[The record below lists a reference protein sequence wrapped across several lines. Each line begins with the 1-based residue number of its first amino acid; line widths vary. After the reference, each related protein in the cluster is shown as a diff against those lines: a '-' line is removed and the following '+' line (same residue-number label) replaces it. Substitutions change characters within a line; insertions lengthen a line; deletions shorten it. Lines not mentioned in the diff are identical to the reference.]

1 MASIAPAAPATS
13 TSSTSHCPYIG
24 PSPLTEQSPIFGRD
38 REIEELGFR
47 LVADRIVLLYSPSG
61 AGKSSLIEAGLRP
74 RLRDRFDVLPTA
86 RVGGE
91 APGDGEPVN
100 RYVWSV
106 LQCWAAAGAVPPSPD
121 DTLLSYLWRVR
132 EPAGG
137 RSRRMLLIFDQ
148 FEEIFTADANDTGD
162 KLAFFTQLGD
172 LLGQGGSHV
181 WALFSMREE
190 FFSWLDP
197 YRDRVPT
204 RLTNTM
210 RIDLLSREQA
220 VQALIGP
227 ANAAGVTFDE
237 NAARHLARDL
247 AKVRVPGPNQ
257 PAYRD
262 GRYVEPV
269 QLQVIGMNLWLACFG
284 DSAPPAGARIRL
296 EDVEHLDAGAALEA
310 YYNATLER
318 TAATAA
324 RERVLRD
331 WIEDK
336 LITASN
342 LRSLVMFDSGAKSA
356 PTAEELAMLQR
367 LYLVRAQSRQDAQW
381 FELAH
386 DRLVGPVRASN
397 GRWRE
402 RHLPHWKNL
411 VRAWTMANENPAL
424 LRNAVPEEIEAALH
438 EPPQQHS
445 DAENRFLSDYRRDA
459 IERKRA
465 RRLRQ
470 IGYGAAL
477 SMVVLTVVALLLAFK
492 LNRQNMLL
500 SVVSTRPAPDV
511 ALLAA
516 VEGMDGHSLFRPPG
530 GFDFRRTLVS
540 AMERA
545 RHIERYLL
553 RADGRTLT
561 VQANAHYRVLGRLHP
576 GRAEIEVVPL
586 QGGPPVRLS
595 TGMLAAWH
603 PGGVRAFAL
612 AGPAMLAIGGQD
624 GSVTLWDLTGAAA
637 PVALT
642 MPDTGTQRG
651 LGGVAS
657 LHSDGNRL
665 AAGYDSGRIAVWDL
679 NPSRPPAERVTPIAA
694 IQGHRSR
701 VTDVALFD
709 RGTRLATSGWDS
721 AAYLWQLPESPAQ
734 GNARVRPEK
743 PAQALLVPPDAKD
756 WYPGLHSIAVSPDG
770 KLAAAGSRSGRITV
784 WRTSDGGR
792 WPRPLLG
799 HDDAVVRMLFQNDGV
814 LLSAGWDGR
823 VIKWLLDPEGM
834 DVRRSVLVD
843 LPFQIAG
850 LATGPAA
857 DLAVVSSEQGELLQ
871 LRTATPVH
879 PMARIVVRGHDGA
892 PPLLLALPGSQPATV
907 AASGEGGM
915 MWLPA
920 GHRDAAPRSSDPS
933 ATPVQAM
940 DWARVARRLALVDGN
955 GDVYVAGTGGAREP
969 VRMPGLHAGS
979 LVRVALSADGTL
991 LAIRSVD
998 RNASR
1003 QLQLWRL
1010 PAAPT
1015 QAALAE
1021 GGAPCAIALPA
1032 DLRRTSNAV
1041 FRPGAAHE
1049 LAVADD
1055 DKVRLWTITLPRSG
1069 CIGATVTRKRVFDRL
1084 PRGQITSLAFEPQG
1098 RALLAGNYL
1107 GKVYR
1112 IPVEGGRD
1120 DAAAGKRTREPAVTV
1135 LKHDASG
1142 VITALAMPA
1151 DAPFVVA
1158 GDDHGNLFL
1167 LASDGRGLLPLP
1179 QSVYRDGDRRQ
1190 PIAFLSLSDDGRRLY
1205 SAGTELAAE
1214 WNLDP
1219 DAWRGTACRIA
1230 GGGFTD
1236 RQKAA
1241 LFSGGFIA
1249 PAPCESFDT
1258 GADAS

>member
-1 MASIAPAAPATS
+1 MASMAPMAT
-13 TSSTSHCPYIG
+13 TPHCPFIG
-24 PSPLTEQSPIFGRD
+24 PSPLTEGTAIFGRD
-38 REIEELGFR
+38 REIEELGYR
-47 LVADRIVLLYSPSG
+47 LVADRIVVLYSPSG

-74 RLRDRFDVLPTA
+74 RLADRFDVLPTA
-86 RVGGE
+86 RVGSE
-91 APGDGEPVN
+91 APRAGEPVN

-106 LQCWAAAGAVPPSPD
+106 LQCWAAADATAGAVPPRRD
-121 DTLLSYLWRVR
+121 DTLLSYLSRLR
-132 EPAGG
+132 EPAGA

-172 LLGQGGSHV
+172 LLGHGGSHI

-190 FFSWLDP
+190 FFSWLDA

-220 VQALIGP
+220 VQALMGP
-227 ANAAGVTFDE
+227 ANAAGVAFDE
-237 NAARHLARDL
+237 TAARHLARDL

-284 DSAPPAGARIRL
+284 EGAPPPGARIRL
-296 EDVEHLDAGAALEA
+296 QDVEHLDAGAALEA

-318 TAATAA
+318 AAPTAA

-342 LRSLVMFDSGAKSA
+342 LRSLVMLDSGAKSA
-356 PTAEELAMLQR
+356 PTAEELATLQR
-367 LYLVRAQSRQDAQW
+367 LYLIRAQSRQEAQW

-424 LRNAVPEEIEAALH
+424 LRNAVPEEIEAALR
-438 EPPQQHS
+438 EPAQQHS

-459 IERKRA
+459 IEARRA

-477 SMVVLTVVALLLAFK
+477 SMVALTVVALLLAFK

-545 RHIERYLL
+545 RHIERYLI

-561 VQANAHYRVLGRLHP
+561 VQANARYRVLGRLQP
-576 GRAEIEVVPL
+576 GRSEIEAIPM
-586 QGGPPVRLS
+586 QGGPPVRLA
-595 TGMLAAWH
+595 TDILAAWH

-624 GSVTLWDLTGAAA
+624 GSVTLWDLTGATG
-637 PVALT
+637 PVALA

-657 LHSDGNRL
+657 LSSDGSRL

-679 NPSRPPAERVTPIAA
+679 SRPAAERVTPIAA
-694 IQGHRSR
+694 IHGHRSR

-743 PAQALLVPPDAKD
+743 PLQALLVTPDAKD

-784 WRTSDGGR
+784 WRTADGGR

-799 HDDAVVRMLFQNDGV
+799 HDDAVVRMLFQSDGV

-823 VIKWLLDPEGM
+823 VIRWQLDPEGM
-834 DVRRSVLVD
+834 EVRRSVLVD

-850 LATGPAA
+850 LAPGPGA

-879 PMARIVVRGHDGA
+879 PMARIVARGHDGA
-892 PPLLLALPGSQPATV
+892 PPLLMALPGSQPATV

-915 MWLPA
+915 VWLPA
-920 GHRDAAPRSSDPS
+920 GHRDAAPRSPDPS

-940 DWARVARRLALVDGN
+940 DWARGARRLALVDGN
-955 GDVYVAGTGGAREP
+955 GDVYLAGTGGAREP
-969 VRMPGLHAGS
+969 VRIPGLHAGS
-979 LVRVALSADGTL
+979 LVRVALSPDGTL

-1010 PAAPT
+1010 PATAT

-1021 GGAPCAIALPA
+1021 VGGPCGIALPA

-1055 DKVRLWTITLPRSG
+1055 DKVRLWTITLPKSG
-1069 CIGATVTRKRVFDRL
+1069 CTGATVTRKRVFDRL
-1084 PRGQITSLAFEPQG
+1084 PRGQITSMAFEPQG
-1098 RALLAGNYL
+1098 QALLVGNYL

-1112 IPVEGGRD
+1112 VPVEGGRD
-1120 DAAAGKRTREPAVTV
+1120 DAAAGKTVREPAVTV

-1167 LASDGRGLLPLP
+1167 LAPDGRGLLPLP
-1179 QSVYRDGDRRQ
+1179 QSVFRDGDRRQ
-1190 PIAFLSLSDDGRRLY
+1190 PIAFLSVSDDGRRLY

-1219 DAWRGTACRIA
+1219 EAWRGTACRIA

-1249 PAPCESFDT
+1249 PTPCESFNP
-1258 GADAS
+1258 GADVS

>member
-1 MASIAPAAPATS
+1 MASAP
-13 TSSTSHCPYIG
+13 HLPYIG
-24 PSPLTEQSPIFGRD
+24 PAPLTERTPIFGRD
-38 REIEELGFR
+38 REIEELGYR
-47 LVADRIVLLYSPSG
+47 LVADRIVVLYSPSG

-74 RLRDRFDVLPTA
+74 RLRDRFDMLPTA
-86 RVGGE
+86 RVGAH
-91 APGDGEPVN
+91 APAEGEPVN

-106 LQCWAAAGAVPPSPD
+106 LQCWSSAQAPARPD
-121 DTLLSYLWRVR
+121 DTLLSYLSRT
-132 EPAGG
+132 GG
-137 RSRRMLLIFDQ
+137 DPPGSRPRRMLLIFDQ

-172 LLGQGGSHV
+172 LLGHGGSHV

-190 FFSWLDP
+190 FFSWLDA

-204 RLTNTM
+204 RLNNTM

-227 ANAAGVTFDE
+227 ANAAGVAFDE
-237 NAARHLARDL
+237 DAARHLARDL
-247 AKVRVPGPNQ
+247 AKVRMPGSNHQ

-269 QLQVIGMNLWLACFG
+269 QLQVIGMNLWSACF
-284 DSAPPAGARIRL
+284 DAKPPPAGAHIGL
-296 EDVEHLDAGAALEA
+296 QDVEPLDTGAALEA
-310 YYNATLER
+310 YYNATLES
-318 TAATAA
+318 AAPAVV
-324 RERVLRD
+324 RQRVLRD

-342 LRSLVMFDSGAKSA
+342 LRSLVMLDSGAKSA
-356 PTAEELAMLQR
+356 PTAQELATLQR

-411 VRAWTMANENPAL
+411 VRAWTMANEHPAL
-424 LRNAVPEEIEAALH
+424 LREAAPEEIEAALR
-438 EPPQQHS
+438 ESPQLHS
-445 DAENRFLSDYRRDA
+445 DAENRFLADYRRDA
-459 IERKRA
+459 IERTRA

-477 SMVVLTVVALLLAFK
+477 AMVGLTVVTLLLAFK

-500 SVVSTRPAPDV
+500 SVVSARPAPDV

-516 VEGMDGHSLFRPPG
+516 VQGMAGHSLHRPPG

-545 RHIERYLL
+545 RHIERYLM

-561 VQANAHYRVLGRLHP
+561 VQANANYRVLGWLHP
-576 GRAEIEVVPL
+576 RRSELEIVPL
-586 QGGPPVRLS
+586 QGGPAVRLA
-595 TGMLAAWH
+595 TEALAAWH
-603 PGGVRAFAL
+603 PAGVRAFAL
-612 AGPAMLAIGGQD
+612 AGPALLAVGGQD

-637 PVALT
+637 PAALA
-642 MPDTGTQRG
+642 MPDIGRQRG
-651 LGGVAS
+651 LGGVSS
-657 LHSDGNRL
+657 LTGDGSRL

-679 NPSRPPAERVTPIAA
+679 SLPPAQRATPIAA
-694 IQGHRSR
+694 IDAHRSR
-701 VTDVALFD
+701 VTDLTLFD
-709 RGTRLATSGWDS
+709 RGRRLATSGWDS
-721 AAYLWQLPESPAQ
+721 AAYMWQLPESAAE
-734 GNARVRPEK
+734 GNARVRPET
-743 PAQALLVPPDAKD
+743 PAQALLAPPDANN
-756 WYPGLHSIAVSPDG
+756 WYTGLHSVAVSPDG

-784 WRTSDGGR
+784 WRTGDGGR

-799 HDDAVVRMLFQNDGV
+799 HDDAVVRMVFQGDGV

-823 VIKWLLDPEGM
+823 VIKWQLDPEGM
-834 DVRRSVLVD
+834 EVRRSVLVD

-850 LATGPAA
+850 LALGPKA
-857 DLAVVSSEQGELLQ
+857 DQAVASSEQGELLQ

-879 PMARIVVRGHDGA
+879 PMARIVARGHDGA
-892 PPLLLALPGSQPATV
+892 PPLLLALPGSQPPTV

-915 MWLPA
+915 AWLPA
-920 GHRDAAPRSSDPS
+920 GYRDAAPPARAAGPP

-940 DWARVARRLALVDGN
+940 DWARTARRLALVDGN
-955 GDVYVAGTGGAREP
+955 GDVFVAGAGGAREW
-969 VRMPGLHAGS
+969 VRMPGVHAGS
-979 LVRVALSADGTL
+979 LVRVALSPDGAL

-998 RNASR
+998 RNVSR

-1010 PAAPT
+1010 PAAAT
-1015 QAALAE
+1015 RSSLAE
-1021 GGAPCAIALPA
+1021 AGSPCAIALPD
-1032 DLRRTSNAV
+1032 DLRKASNAV

-1049 LAVADD
+1049 LAVAED

-1069 CIGATVTRKRVFDRL
+1069 CAGASIVRKRAFDHL
-1084 PRGQITSLAFEPQG
+1084 PRGQITSLAFEPHGQ
-1098 RALLAGNYL
+1098 ALLAGNYL

-1112 IPVEGGRD
+1112 VPVEGGRD
-1120 DAAAGKRTREPAVTV
+1120 DAAPGKPVSEPVVTV

-1142 VITALAMPA
+1142 VITALTMPPG
-1151 DAPFVVA
+1151 APFVVA

-1167 LASDGRGLLPLP
+1167 LPADGRGLLPLT

-1190 PIAFLSLSDDGRRLY
+1190 PIAFLSVSDDGKHLY
-1205 SAGTELAAE
+1205 SAGTEVAAE

-1219 DAWRGTACRIA
+1219 DAWRATACAIV

-1236 RQKAA
+1236 RQKRS
-1241 LFSGGFIA
+1241 LLKGGFIA
-1249 PAPCESFDT
+1249 PAPCESFIPA
-1258 GADAS
+1258 ADAS